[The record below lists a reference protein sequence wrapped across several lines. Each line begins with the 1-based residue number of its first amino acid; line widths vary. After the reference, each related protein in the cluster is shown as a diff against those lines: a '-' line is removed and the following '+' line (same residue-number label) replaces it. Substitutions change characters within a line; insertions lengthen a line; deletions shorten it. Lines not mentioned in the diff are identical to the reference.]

1 MTVKDN
7 ENTIPKIY
15 TYTVDGFYTEHENEE
30 NEKEL
35 KRFSIPSFGRD
46 LTNESDLESE
56 ATYAA
61 QCFYLDYPEYKDIT
75 KWPLLFKFYVR
86 KNSKPVEIEMNL
98 SFSPCFMSTPRQ
110 IRVTKEELKKKK
122 TNALVKEDKNNST
135 SATPTSSET
144 QNI

>member
-46 LTNESDLESE
+46 LTNEFDLDNE
-56 ATYAA
+56 ASYAA
-61 QCFYLDYPEYKDIT
+61 QCLYLDYPEYKDIT

-98 SFSPCFMSTPRQ
+98 SFSPCFMSTPKQ
-110 IRVTKEELKKKK
+110 IK
-122 TNALVKEDKNNST
+122 LVKNKEPNKNKT
-135 SATPTSSET
+135 TEK
-144 QNI
+144 

>member
-7 ENTIPKIY
+7 ENNIPKIY

-30 NEKEL
+30 DEKEL

-46 LTNESDLESE
+46 LTNEFDLDNE
-56 ATYAA
+56 ASYAA
-61 QCFYLDYPEYKDIT
+61 QCLYLDYPEYKDPS

-98 SFSPCFMSTPRQ
+98 SFSICFMSTPKQ
-110 IRVTKEELKKKK
+110 IK
-122 TNALVKEDKNNST
+122 LVKNKEPNKNKT
-135 SATPTSSET
+135 TEK
-144 QNI
+144 

>member
-7 ENTIPKIY
+7 ENNIPKIY
-15 TYTVDGFYTEHENEE
+15 TYTVDGFYTDNEE
-30 NEKEL
+30 DEKEL

-56 ATYAA
+56 ASYAA
-61 QCFYLDYPEYKDIT
+61 QCLYLDYPEYKDPS
-75 KWPLLFKFYVR
+75 KWPLLFKFYIR

-110 IRVTKEELKKKK
+110 IRTIKEEESKKKK
-122 TNALVKEDKNNST
+122 ITKKETEKTNV
-135 SATPTSSET
+135 
-144 QNI
+144 Q

>member
-61 QCFYLDYPEYKDIT
+61 QCLYLDYPEYKDIT

-86 KNSKPVEIEMNL
+86 KNSKPIEIEMNL

-110 IRVTKEELKKKK
+110 IRTIKEEESKKKK
-122 TNALVKEDKNNST
+122 ITKKEIDITNV
-135 SATPTSSET
+135 
-144 QNI
+144 